1 MRQGPSTD
9 TPEVTTVKH
18 GSYVKVLAYDGEW
31 AEILTSGGNR
41 GYLKIK
47 YLMLGEEPETAVA
60 SVSLPDPTETPP
72 PSGGEIV
79 YETYAATATEETP
92 MRKQPDAG
100 AAKLG
105 TLPAGAELTV
115 YAYNDDWAY
124 AAFGPY
130 KGFVLRIHLAKV
142 IE

>member
-1 MRQGPSTD
+1 M
-9 TPEVTTVKH
+9 
-18 GSYVKVLAYDGEW
+18 KVLAYDGEW

-47 YLMLGEEPETAVA
+47 YLMLGEEPGTAVA
-60 SVSLPDPTETPP
+60 SVSLPDPTEA

-79 YETYAATATEETP
+79 YEVFKARTTEETP
-92 MRKQPDAG
+92 MRKKPDAG

-105 TLPAGAELTV
+105 TLPVGAKLTV
-115 YAYNDDWAY
+115 HAYNDDWAY